1 MADDVAGEDSVTW
14 VYATKEYTLK
24 VGARVVVE
32 KESGT
37 EEDGAVLKGVGK
49 RRHLLVLVDDE
60 GEARE
65 GLVHK
70 AFVRPADIDRLRPLP
85 PDAKEHCDV
94 CGMDTPFRFQPG
106 QRTVPCGNCSAAD
119 IVLQKCGAHKCA
131 TVGDDG
137 AYKWG
142 PLSTGPG
149 YKCKGCQETCMHHL
163 CSQQGLLCAK
173 CEAASQQTP
182 SEGAPSEGTAAD
194 GAQVADSSEKAA
206 LTGQRTAPMQPGSA
220 ASTGQPAT
228 PASAHAETAR
238 AGHRYLG
245 RKCVRLLYMR
255 PRGTASQCWGF

>member
-24 VGARVVVE
+24 VSARVVVE

-65 GLVHK
+65 VHK

-85 PDAKEHCDV
+85 PDAKAHCDV

-220 ASTGQPAT
+220 ASTGQPAA

-255 PRGTASQCWGF
+255 PRGTASQRWVF